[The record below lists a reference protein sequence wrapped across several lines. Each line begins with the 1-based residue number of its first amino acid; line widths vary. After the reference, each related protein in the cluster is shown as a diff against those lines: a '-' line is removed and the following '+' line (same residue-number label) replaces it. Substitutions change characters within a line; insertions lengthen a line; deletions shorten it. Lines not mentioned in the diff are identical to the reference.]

1 MLAADIAEPGWDGH
15 VGLVTTLFN
24 RLHLNADR
32 TVAMLCGPEAMMRAG
47 AEGLQILGLDA
58 DSIHLSM
65 ERNMQCAVGHC
76 GHCQIGAHFVCR
88 NGPVFRW
95 PEIRSLLGK
104 RGF

>member
-1 MLAADIAEPGWDGH
+1 MAHLVPGIELPLDVQDIAEYAFCEPEGLETL
-15 VGLVTTLFN
+15 GLV
-24 RLHLNADR
+24 
-32 TVAMLCGPEAMMRAG
+32 
-47 AEGLQILGLDA
+47 AENIY
-58 DSIHLSM
+58 LSM